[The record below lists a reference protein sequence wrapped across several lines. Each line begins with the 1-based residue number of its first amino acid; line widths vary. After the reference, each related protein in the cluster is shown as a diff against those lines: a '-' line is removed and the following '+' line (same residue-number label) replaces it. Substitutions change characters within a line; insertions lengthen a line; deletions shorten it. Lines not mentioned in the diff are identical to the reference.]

1 MGKSLGLRELLPF
14 TDCDQHSAKHQS
26 ISTYMGCEVALL
38 LAIVMNGASA
48 SAPCTLIIDVRSAS
62 EWDAGHVSCAQRLEI
77 QNNESLISSTVSCLV
92 NQDLNYPIAVYC
104 RSGNRAGVAVA
115 ALEAAGYTNATN
127 SGGYDT
133 SGSALEAQCTC
144 NPQPTCTSTSTSA
157 SANGSVTSAK
167 TWYPTVLALFAI
179 IL

>member
-1 MGKSLGLRELLPF
+1 MG
-14 TDCDQHSAKHQS
+14 
-26 ISTYMGCEVALL
+26 
-38 LAIVMNGASA
+38 
-48 SAPCTLIIDVRSAS
+48 
-62 EWDAGHVSCAQRLEI
+62 I

-133 SGSALEAQCTC
+133 SGSALSA
-144 NPQPTCTSTSTSA
+144 QPTCTSTNNSA
-157 SANGSVTSAK
+157 SVTSAK
-167 TWYPTVLALFAI
+167 IWCPTVLALFAI
-179 IL
+179 ILAG